1 MEVFGRYQVI
11 HPIAKGGMAEIVL
24 ARPMSG
30 ARRHCALK
38 RILPAFSCDEHFVS
52 MFIDEARIT
61 IGLSHPNVVR
71 LDDFG
76 QVDGVYFMAIEY
88 VDGSDLGALLRTQV
102 RSGTAL
108 PPVVAAAIVRDV
120 AAGLAHAHGLA
131 NADGVPLGVVHRDVS
146 PQNILL
152 SSTGQVKLTD
162 FGIAAAKNKLSL
174 TTPGMVLGKAPYMA
188 PEQARGEAI
197 DFRTDLWALGVVLWE
212 CLVGDRLFATGSAI
226 ETIERVLNSPIPPPS
241 SRRPGIPASLD
252 ALTLTLLSRDIND
265 RPRRSHDVPRALDAI
280 ITQLA
285 GFSSWAIDGHFDD
298 SCLARFL
305 ASVQWSDDTAPMR
318 PQAPS
323 PPPVSP
329 GATTQKRATTLIDDV
344 DDPELRALVTRLRDE
359 REPWLLVDIGQRAQ
373 RLSLDEL
380 ALSAWRTAAAGF
392 ASRGLLVQALAAHA
406 PVRGLVGDTVA
417 DDDIMAL
424 GELTPG
430 HDGELI
436 ALLTH
441 VDRHGLR
448 GYVTGVTL
456 PPPPKVPLLGDLGPR
471 ELARLAKIVTVTSVK
486 AGTIMIREGERGD
499 ALYAVARGRMVVSC
513 NENESRLVGSEP
525 DWTTDV
531 TAPEK
536 THRVDDKVQH
546 QGRQIF
552 LAGLSDGDFFGE
564 FSFLA
569 ERPRSA
575 TVEAVSDGIVIK
587 IERSDVEHIASVDPA
602 FTAPLLDFYKERV
615 VELLMAK
622 SPIFS
627 LLPPNDRRALLNR
640 ARSIDAA
647 DGQVIVKE
655 GMRNDSLF
663 FIRRGEVEVYRHD
676 PADGVIFINKLG
688 RGQFFGEMAALRHL
702 ARTVSVRA
710 IGPTAVL
717 EIESA
722 ALQAVVNRDSR
733 LEQLFDTVMTHRTT
747 EVRTR
752 VQEHRRVFLGT

>member
-11 HPIAKGGMAEIVL
+11 QPIAKGGMAEIVL

-108 PPVVAAAIVRDV
+108 PPMVAAAIVRDV
-120 AAGLAHAHGLA
+120 AAGLAHAHGLT

-212 CLVGDRLFATGSAI
+212 CLVGDRLFANGSAI
-226 ETIERVLNSPIPPPS
+226 DTIERVLNSPIPRPS

-252 ALTLTLLSRDIND
+252 ALTLSLLSRDIND
-265 RPRRSHDVPRALDAI
+265 RPRRSQDVTRALDAI

-285 GFSSWAIDGHFDD
+285 ASSSWAIDGHFDD

-318 PQAPS
+318 PRAPS
-323 PPPVSP
+323 PPAVSP
-329 GATTQKRATTLIDDV
+329 GATTQKRATPLIDDV
-344 DDPELRALVTRLRDE
+344 DDPELRALVARLRDE
-359 REPWLLVDIGQRAQ
+359 REPWLLVDIGHRAQ
-373 RLSLDEL
+373 QLRSLDEL

-406 PVRGLVGDTVA
+406 PVRELVGDTVA

-441 VDRHGLR
+441 VDRHGL
-448 GYVTGVTL
+448 GGHVTGVML

-471 ELARLAKIVTVTSVK
+471 ELARLAKVVTVTSVK

-513 NENESRLVGSEP
+513 NDLGSHLVGSEP

-531 TAPEK
+531 TAREG
-536 THRVDDKVQH
+536 THRIDDKGNH
-546 QGRQIF
+546 QQRQIS
-552 LAGLSDGDFFGE
+552 LAGLADGDFFGE

-602 FTAPLLDFYKERV
+602 FTAPLLEFYKERV

-627 LLPPNDRRALLNR
+627 LLPPNDRRALLKR

-663 FIRRGEVEVYRHD
+663 FIRRGEVEVYRND

-688 RGQFFGEMAALRHL
+688 PGQFFGEMAALRHR

-710 IGPTAVL
+710 IGPTTVL

-722 ALQAVVNRDSR
+722 ALQAVVDSDPR
-733 LEQLFDTVMTHRTT
+733 LEQLFDTMMAHRTA

-752 VQEHRRVFLGT
+752 VQEHHRVLGT